1 LLVPSAGLE
10 FRPHFENLGWQ
21 LVSVV
26 LVSGA
31 ANCRD
36 LDVGAFTLI
45 ANYFRA
51 DPVALDTPGPFAP
64 DAFSAY
70 LARPLGHFLCV
81 NLQIL
86 RFLKSLC
93 DDGYL
98 GYKRL
103 ASQYDLPPG
112 VADVTD
118 VASVVHQL
126 PFGSYLKVVSGGGS
140 SRSVVTRFVVQS
152 ADQSARIDSSKQPTV
167 KRPRDEGG
175 PAPAAKQESSSDSS
189 DSDSDAEESGGDDS
203 AGDGSS
209 GSDLRRRRRPVIVRS
224 LATSL
229 NSLSK
234 WYAAPMRVRPRA
246 GRCFGVFRVW
256 CLGVWVRGS
265 GFLVFGGLLVW

>member
-36 LDVGAFTLI
+36 LDVGAFALI
-45 ANYFRA
+45 AKYIRA
-51 DPVALDTPGPFAP
+51 DPAVLDTPGPFAL
-64 DAFSAY
+64 DAYSEF
-70 LARPLGHFLCV
+70 LARPLGHFKCV

-98 GYKRL
+98 VYKRL
-103 ASQYDLPPG
+103 ASQHDLPPG

-118 VASVVHQL
+118 AASVLDNL

-140 SRSVVTRFVVQS
+140 SRSVNVRFVVQS
-152 ADQSARIDSSKQPTV
+152 ADKSARIDSS

-175 PAPAAKQESSSDSS
+175 PAPAAKQESSSDDDDDEDEDDGDD
-189 DSDSDAEESGGDDS
+189 DSGDGSDDS
-203 AGDGSS
+203 AGP
-209 GSDLRRRRRPVIVRS
+209 RRRAAPVRS
-224 LATSL
+224 LAQSVVHV
-229 NSLSK
+229 SK
-234 WYAAPMRVRPRA
+234 LYAAPMRV
-246 GRCFGVFRVW
+246 FGPCRWGFRG
-256 CLGVWVRGS
+256 LGS
-265 GFLVFGGLLVW
+265 GFWGSGFRGLAFR